1 MTCAVVATAG
11 CSSKSVPPSS
21 ALGPVSATSPA
32 GTGESPTSEPNTS
45 GTGQQTTKPK
55 NTTKPQTTTG
65 DWPNPANCVSYNPG
79 NLTVAFANGAYT
91 VSDGGKK
98 VLTVSG
104 YSDDNT
110 GDQALALAKRY
121 KKHCLIGQGNSR
133 ADHYQYV
140 FDYWRSPSGIKTTI
154 PGEEDICSNYD
165 RGNLTVED
173 MGDGNGWRVKDH
185 DHVLHLFDTGK
196 DARDGDIVLT
206 KYGQICQIGSGSD
219 EDDNS
224 RYVTYSR

>member
-1 MTCAVVATAG
+1 MTCAVVMTAA
-11 CSSKSVPPSS
+11 CSTASTQPNS
-21 ALGPVSATSPA
+21 ALGPAADSTPT
-32 GTGESPTSEPNTS
+32 GTGETPKSEPTTPA
-45 GTGQQTTKPK
+45 GGQKTTA
-55 NTTKPQTTTG
+55 KPQTPAD
-65 DWPNPANCVSYNPG
+65 DWPSPADCVSYNPA

-104 YSDDNT
+104 YSGDNT

-121 KKHCLIGQGNSR
+121 KKHCYIGRDNNR
-133 ADHYQYV
+133 EDHNQYV
-140 FDYWRSPSGIKTTI
+140 FDYWRNPSGVKTTI
-154 PGEEDICSNYD
+154 PGEDDMCSDYD

-185 DHVLHLFDTGK
+185 DHVLHLFDNGK
-196 DARDGDIVLT
+196 DAHAGDIVLS
-206 KYGQICQIGSGSD
+206 KYDQICQIGSGSD
-219 EDDNS
+219 EDDNL